1 MRLVV
6 RLALCVLSLG
16 AAFAPRPPVAEGA
29 EATLRIAVV
38 VPGAKSE
45 TVAAEVSAGI
55 ALAVAASNDAK
66 AGGAKRQ
73 TVEIVQYDA
82 GDPAIAALAVD
93 KAAKDKCL
101 AAIALAADGVA
112 ANLEVVAR
120 KAKFPLV
127 LVGPGGSMRT
137 LDPADPVLRVDPSA
151 ADRGLAIAELLR
163 LRSGRASIGLPAQ
176 TKRAWL
182 VVEDAAWARAVAASL
197 RADDVDGLV
206 GPGEALV
213 KPGEELDAAATSKA
227 RADGCDRVVVI
238 GGTLALRAAF
248 AAIDKAAWDV
258 HVVALDSALDGVP
271 AVTKDGARRK
281 VAFVAAT
288 PVWIDE
294 RRVDDVLAK
303 HPLAAGRTQLTP
315 AAMRGF
321 VAAAALIDAA
331 VLGTKKTLVASL
343 RDLSEGS
350 GAREWPL
357 FDLTGCADHWR
368 YATWVSGDNG
378 AVAPVKAAFL
388 PDAALGPL
396 LGGKPGTRYRALAGA
411 TCVRVGF
418 GGGGGPEP
426 TIDSDLATLG
436 MGKKAGAVYDM
447 VLAQI
452 LARTCGK
459 LSRLWSKSYDGS
471 ARAGLSF
478 KIAFVPEGADT
489 AGASAVWEAAIAG
502 DGPEG
507 LHGGQSDVKTHRA
520 QALSTFLLR
529 NATLLH
535 AAKLTPP
542 LAASDL
548 TYLDGSYAW
557 NSSADGNARSDKI
570 RALIDGCA
578 STFCMKLSKE
588 IGHLAGLGVD
598 HSGEPRSVMVAKG
611 GEGVSDEF
619 AYFPPAYAKI
629 LDKTLGRVGAEGK

>member
-1 MRLVV
+1 MRPLLRRLVAV
-6 RLALCVLSLG
+6 TLLSAALSLAPRAG
-16 AAFAPRPPVAEGA
+16 AAES
-29 EATLRIAVV
+29 TLRIAVV
-38 VPGAKSE
+38 VPGAVSE

-66 AGGAKRQ
+66 AGGAKRP
-73 TVEIVQYDA
+73 TVEVVQFDA
-82 GDPAIAALAVD
+82 GDAAIAALAVD

-127 LVGPGGSMRT
+127 LCGPGGSMRT

-206 GPGEALV
+206 APGEALV
-213 KPGEELDAAATSKA
+213 KTGESLDAAATSKA
-227 RADGCDRVVVI
+227 QADGCDRVVVL

-248 AAIDKAAWDV
+248 AALDKAAWDV

-271 AVTKDGARRK
+271 VATKDGARRK
-281 VAFVAAT
+281 VAFVTAT
-288 PVWIDE
+288 PVWFDE
-294 RRVDDVLAK
+294 QHVDVVLAK
-303 HPLAAGRTQLTP
+303 HPLSAGRSQLTP
-315 AAMRGF
+315 AAARGF
-321 VAAAALIDAA
+321 VAASALIDAA

-368 YATWVSGDNG
+368 YATWVTGDGG

-396 LGGKPGTRYRALAGA
+396 LGGKPGARYRVLAGA

-418 GGGGGPEP
+418 GGGTGPES

-436 MGKKAGAVYDM
+436 VGKRAGAVYDL
-447 VLAQI
+447 VCRQI

-478 KIAFVPEGADT
+478 RIAFVPEGTDT

-502 DGPEG
+502 DGPDG
-507 LHGGQSDVKTHRA
+507 LHGGTSSLKDHRA
-520 QALSTFLLR
+520 QALSTYLLR
-529 NATLLH
+529 RAEQLH
-535 AAKLTPP
+535 AAKLSPP
-542 LAASDL
+542 LAATDA

-557 NSSADGNARSDKI
+557 NADADGNTRCDKI
-570 RALIDGCA
+570 RALLDGIA

-588 IGHLAGLGVD
+588 IGHLAGLSVD
-598 HSGEPRSVMVAKG
+598 HSGEPRSIMVAQG

-619 AYFPPAYAKI
+619 AYFPSAFAKV
-629 LDKTLGRVGAEGK
+629 LEKTLGRVGAEGK